1 MGDRKWEM
9 GDRTR
14 EIGDRRQKSWRGN
27 TEQGRDRRVEEGKR
41 ESGWRRRRGKEK
53 EKGVGPR

>member
-14 EIGDRRQKSWRGN
+14 EIGDRRQKSWRVN
-27 TEQGRDRRVEEGKR
+27 TEQGRERRVEEGKR
-41 ESGWRRRRGKEK
+41 ESGWRRKRG
-53 EKGVGPR
+53 